1 MWYIT
6 KENLLKRRFLY
17 LILGMLIQVVAGAG
31 YANSVLQGAIIERF
45 NCTLT
50 QATLTYTLSN
60 LCTLLFSLFIAARMR
75 RAWSPCKI
83 VLWGGIFFGLGYA
96 IGGIVQGSIF
106 LFYLPMAFLRQ
117 AGCVMMDPIL
127 KTYAVELFPDRPGFA
142 SGMIASAFGMAAV
155 LWAPLTARLLSAT
168 DSLTVTL
175 LAMGGAFAGI
185 VTCISLLLRNVP
197 DDYLGMFEHE
207 NSTTTLHVV
216 PDRYYSSPRSETLRN
231 PLVYVLLAS
240 LMLTH
245 AGGNAI
251 LSQVAYLLEAYFDVT
266 AANAALAVSA
276 IAIANTVGRII
287 CGSAAD
293 KLGQTRTVFYA
304 QILSVVAFLGCGLS
318 PSAGGFTLFCMMAI
332 FFYGGIGTLLPP
344 LAGEIFGS
352 HYMSENFTIFY
363 LVFPFGGL
371 SGPVISSAII
381 EATNSANYAML
392 ICAAMALAGMF
403 LMVWVRRQ
411 LKKVEKPVAVASE

>member
-1 MWYIT
+1 MWHIT

-17 LILGMLIQVVAGAG
+17 LLLGMLIQVVAGAG

-45 NCTLT
+45 HCTLT

-60 LCTLLFSLFIAARMR
+60 LCTLLFSFFISARMR
-75 RAWSPCKI
+75 RVWTPCKI
-83 VLWGGIFFGLGYA
+83 VLWGGVFFGLGYA
-96 IGGIVQGSIF
+96 IGGLVQGSIF

-117 AGCVMMDPIL
+117 AGCVMMDPTL

-142 SGMIASAFGMAAV
+142 SGMIASAFGLAAV
-155 LWAPLTARLLSAT
+155 LWAPLTARLLAAS

-175 LAMGGAFAGI
+175 LAMGGVFAGI
-185 VTCISLLLRNVP
+185 VVCIALLLRNVP
-197 DDYLGMFEHE
+197 GDYHAMFEQE
-207 NSTTTLHVV
+207 NSVTTLRAV
-216 PDRYYSSPRSETLRN
+216 PDRYFTTPRSETLRN
-231 PLVYVLLAS
+231 PLVYVLLLS

-251 LSQVAYLLEAYFDVT
+251 LSQVAYWLEIYFDVT

-276 IAIANTVGRII
+276 IAIANTVGRIA
-287 CGSAAD
+287 CGTVAD

-318 PSAGGFTLFCMMAI
+318 HSAIGFTLFCMIAI
-332 FFYGGIGTLLPP
+332 FFYGGTGTLLPP

-352 HYMSENFTIFY
+352 RYMSENFTILY
-363 LVFPFGGL
+363 LVFPLGGL
-371 SGPVISSAII
+371 SGPVITSALI
-381 EATNSANYAML
+381 EATDSANFSML
-392 ICAAMALAGMF
+392 ICAAMALAGML

-411 LKKVEKPVAVASE
+411 LKKIEKPVAAQA